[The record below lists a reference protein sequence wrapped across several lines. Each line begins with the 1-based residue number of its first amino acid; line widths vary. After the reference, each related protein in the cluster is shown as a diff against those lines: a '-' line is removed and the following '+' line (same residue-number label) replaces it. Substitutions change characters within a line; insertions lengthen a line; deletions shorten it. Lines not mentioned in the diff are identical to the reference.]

1 MDFVEWVKGFFGK
14 SAVVSRK
21 AVKKAG
27 NAIQDFS
34 DKSVVK
40 IEIKQFENKKK
51 AKYSE
56 LGKYTAES
64 FMEGNKKTLKSTDET
79 VVKILEEI
87 QSYDKEIQKRQ
98 NALVPV
104 N

>member
-14 SAVVSRK
+14 SASVSK
-21 AVKKAG
+21 NVAKKAG
-27 NAIQDFS
+27 SAIQDFS

-40 IEIKQFENKKK
+40 IEIKQFESKKK

-56 LGKYTAES
+56 LGKYVAES
-64 FMEGNKKTLKSTDET
+64 FTTGEKKTLKNTDET
-79 VVKILEEI
+79 VSKILEEI
-87 QSYDKEIQKRQ
+87 QNYEKEIQKRQ